1 MRSPPFLLIV
11 PFAIAAAAAC
21 SSHTTDAAPVAFVP
35 HRDHHRRP
43 SPQRPPLLP
52 TPHRSAGVGGGVV
65 AVARRRTST
74 TGSIAPPP
82 LRATASSGS
91 NNSPVEISLPT
102 PEVAAAM
109 GIRDWPQQFRTS
121 SWTEEVG
128 EGVIA
133 TRYVLD
139 GRGRVTVD
147 YYDDATGESRRIEN
161 RRIYPGTLV
170 EVDGEAKLS
179 WDVDDER
186 TGMIVLTPNYE
197 EGGKLLIVGGFL
209 LVFCAGLLL
218 GSGGV

>member
-1 MRSPPFLLIV
+1 VFEPYDR
-11 PFAIAAAAAC
+11 
-21 SSHTTDAAPVAFVP
+21 
-35 HRDHHRRP
+35 RRP
-43 SPQRPPLLP
+43 GGIRSSSRPPSP
-52 TPHRSAGVGGGVV
+52 TK
-65 AVARRRTST
+65 
-74 TGSIAPPP
+74 PP
-82 LRATASSGS
+82 
-91 NNSPVEISLPT
+91 
-102 PEVAAAM
+102 
-109 GIRDWPQQFRTS
+109 
-121 SWTEEVG
+121 
-128 EGVIA
+128 

-147 YYDDATGESRRIEN
+147 YYDEATGESRRIEN

-209 LVFCAGLLL
+209 LVFCAGLLI